1 MYDIKKNKCEEL
13 APLPYPVLNM
23 ATVKWA
29 DNVIVIGGGGGVGGG
44 GGGERDCHNLQCE
57 NSEKPLVTSNEISI
71 IVLLL
76 LLIIP

>member
-1 MYDIKKNKCEEL
+1 MYDIKNNKCEEL
-13 APLPYPVLNM
+13 EPLPYAVLNM

-29 DNVIVIGGGGGVGGG
+29 DNVIVIGGGGGGG
-44 GGGERDCHNLQCE
+44 RDCDNLQCE
-57 NSEKPLVTSNEISI
+57 NSEKPLVTSSEISI